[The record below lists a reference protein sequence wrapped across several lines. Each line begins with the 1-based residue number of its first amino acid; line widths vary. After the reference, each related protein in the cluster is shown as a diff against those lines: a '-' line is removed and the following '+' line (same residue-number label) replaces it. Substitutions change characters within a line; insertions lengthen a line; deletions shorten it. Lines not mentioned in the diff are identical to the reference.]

1 MRLIEWGGNRLL
13 EGFII
18 SPQDWSSELLNEYHR
33 SQSNLEKSHKIGGR
47 WENQY
52 LGVDHV
58 PSARVPM
65 RFARNAGKEELGIS
79 SMILFEAPPGSLNPH
94 PPFWFN
100 VAGEGEKT
108 GLHDHAHMSVLSA
121 VTYLQAEENCG
132 DLYFRKEGF
141 DDLTI
146 KPEVG
151 KIVIFS
157 PSLLHGVLP
166 NRSCKERI
174 SFAFNLFHFPLV
186 QSEIGGI

>member
-1 MRLIEWGGNRLL
+1 MRLIEWDGNRLL
-13 EGFII
+13 EGFIV
-18 SPQDWSSELLNEYHR
+18 SPQDWSSELLNEFHR

-47 WENQY
+47 CENQY
-52 LGVDHV
+52 LGVHHV

-65 RFARNAGKEELGIS
+65 RFARNAGKEELAIS
-79 SMILFEAPPGSLNPH
+79 SMILFEAPSGSVNPH

-100 VAGEGEKT
+100 VAGVEEKT

-151 KIVIFS
+151 KIVIFP
-157 PSLLHGVLP
+157 PSLLHGVHP
-166 NRSCKERI
+166 NRSCTERI
-174 SFAFNLFHFPLV
+174 SFAFNLLPFPLL